1 MKLADLMRNK
11 KFKKFLSMLYSI
23 GASVV
28 VLGALFKIQHWKF
41 ADTMLTA
48 GLITEA
54 LIFFIYAFEV
64 EDDESHES
72 SVAGLGL
79 GSVLGLGLGKGAG
92 AGTELTLGIGT
103 PALEKLD
110 KLLDNAEITPEL
122 FFKLGEGMIKLSEAT
137 ESITSM
143 GNLSSA
149 TNSYFKTIKRA
160 DESLEKNVIKYK
172 DISGSFLKIENSS
185 KEYQETISTMN
196 ANVSA
201 LNTLYTLQREGA
213 SALMK
218 EQIECT
224 AESKKYRNEMKKLNE
239 NLAAMNQFYSNM
251 LSVMKS
257 K

>member
-64 EDDESHES
+64 DDEESHDS
-72 SVAGLGL
+72 SGTG
-79 GSVLGLGLGKGAG
+79 LGLGLGLGRG
-92 AGTELTLGIGT
+92 TGTELVSGLALGTGS

-110 KLLDNAEITPEL
+110 KMLEDAELTPEL

-137 ESITSM
+137 ESITTM
-143 GNLSSA
+143 GNLSTA

-172 DISGSFLKIENSS
+172 NISGSFLKIENSS
-185 KEYQETISTMN
+185 NQFQETIGTMN

-201 LNTLYTLQREGA
+201 LNKLYTLQREGA
-213 SALMK
+213 SVLLK
-218 EQIECT
+218 EQSECA
-224 AESKKYRNEMKKLNE
+224 AESKKYHEEMKKLNE